1 MNEENVKII
10 KGAHTFKG
18 YASFYNIEI
27 LNSFSPELPIKDN
40 ESTDKNKLKKLLT
53 KIRGFNS

>member
-1 MNEENVKII
+1 MKII
-10 KGAHTFKG
+10 KGAHAFKG
-18 YASFYNIEI
+18 YASFYKIEI
-27 LNSFSPELPIKDN
+27 LSPFSPELQIKNN